1 LAGSNVVESARHH
14 KPVDD
19 HESVYHVNELL
30 DWKRRQVAEGTGRE
44 LSEHQ
49 LGQIV
54 QHLEQSLAAL
64 TEAKLTDRPVGVIH
78 TGFSRISIPLAE
90 GGNDHGLYFGTGSYL
105 GVEVVNEEM
114 VPVTTDAV
122 GIDLDVEALLPATAD
137 RGEIE
142 RYLA

>member
-90 GGNDHGLYFGTGSYL
+90 GGDDHGLSCNGFVTVD
-105 GVEVVNEEM
+105 GVRDGDRRNCR
-114 VPVTTDAV
+114 DAKAR
-122 GIDLDVEALLPATAD
+122 EAVSEYQ
-137 RGEIE
+137 G
-142 RYLA
+142 